1 MVQPIALKS
10 QETLTSLQKSRN
22 PVTEVNEAKAPW
34 REAALEGFRQRNAV
48 RDSFFY
54 DVGKVTPEEAQSI
67 APWFA
72 KEGALL
78 IVPPSGQGQLQLCT
92 DVEQFAT
99 AGGTDVRILVV
110 AGVGSSALGAAA
122 FARNVADAFDVP
134 VAALVSGYGISDT
147 LTEAF
152 GGFFWFGGLNKV
164 RHQFEQIDDL
174 LRGDAAGQRE
184 IQVSNTPLNVART
197 SLDTR
202 VLVKL
207 LSDTRFSFSLLAGHS
222 KGNLVISEAL
232 FELDA
237 STDANLKDT
246 WIVTVSAAVAMPPRF
261 KDRVLDVMGQWDW
274 FGGLNS
280 LPFLSVE
287 LRPPHA
293 WHHTN
298 TELAYHLPV
307 TKVFQELKAT
317 KGLMQ

>member
-1 MVQPIALKS
+1 MVQSIASKS
-10 QETLTSLQKSRN
+10 QAALTSLQKSRN

-34 REAALEGFRQRNAV
+34 REAALEGLRQRNAV
-48 RDSFFY
+48 LDSFFY
-54 DVGKVTPEEAQSI
+54 DVGKVTPEEARSI

-78 IVPPSGQGQLQLCT
+78 IVPPTGGGHLQLCA
-92 DVEQFAT
+92 DVEQFAN
-99 AGGTDVRILVV
+99 AGGADVRVLVV

-147 LTEAF
+147 LTEAI

-164 RHQFEQIDDL
+164 RHQFEQIDNL
-174 LRGDAAGQRE
+174 FRGDAAGQRQ
-184 IQVSNTPLNVART
+184 IQVSNSHLNVART

-202 VLVKL
+202 VLAAL
-207 LSDTRFSFSLLAGHS
+207 LSDPRFSFTLLAGHS

-232 FELDA
+232 FGLDP
-237 STDANLKDT
+237 STDARLQDT
-246 WIVTVSAAVAMPPRF
+246 WIVTVSATVAMPPRF

-274 FGGLNS
+274 FGGFNS
-280 LPFLSVE
+280 LPALGVE
-287 LRPPHA
+287 LRPAQA

-298 TELAYHLPV
+298 TELFYHLPV
-307 TKVFQELKAT
+307 TKVFRELIAK
-317 KGLMQ
+317 KGVLQ